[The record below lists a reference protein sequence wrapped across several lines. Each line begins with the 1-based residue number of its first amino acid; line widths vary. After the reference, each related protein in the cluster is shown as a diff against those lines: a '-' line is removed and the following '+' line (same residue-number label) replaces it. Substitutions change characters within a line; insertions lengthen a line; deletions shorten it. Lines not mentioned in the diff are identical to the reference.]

1 MDLDLYNEILEKNC
15 DSYNRSFYVSTTL
28 MIIIFILI
36 IISFVNLEKLDCP
49 CVNIPEKRFLKEWF
63 IIGLIIWVL
72 IIGFFLLGDES
83 CYLKFLNSNG
93 LYIFIIIFAI
103 INYIMLFRLLLFLRI
118 MRNKC
123 ECGYGNIE
131 KILFWYLVIM
141 FSFVALMVLLGL
153 IIMIATAIKFK

>member
-15 DSYNRSFYVSTTL
+15 DSYNRSFYVSATL

-63 IIGLIIWVL
+63 IIGLIIWIL
-72 IIGFFLLGDES
+72 IITYFLLGDES
-83 CYLKFLNSNG
+83 CYLKFINSNG
-93 LYIFIIIFAI
+93 LYIFIIIYAI

-141 FSFVALMVLLGL
+141 FSFIALMILLGL